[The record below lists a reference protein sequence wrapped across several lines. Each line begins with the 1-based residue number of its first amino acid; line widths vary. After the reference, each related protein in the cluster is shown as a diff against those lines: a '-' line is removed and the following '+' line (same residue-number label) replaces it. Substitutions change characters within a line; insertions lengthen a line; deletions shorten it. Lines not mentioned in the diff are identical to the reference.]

1 MLHFADLETVPQ
13 RGFSLKEK
21 ETKKDKKKK
30 KKPGLLKQPR
40 SFFDG
45 TQWVFSE
52 FTIRGF

>member
-1 MLHFADLETVPQ
+1 MLHFADMETVPQ
-13 RGFSLKEK
+13 RGFSWKEK
-21 ETKKDKKKK
+21 EPKKEKKKK
-30 KKPGLLKQPR
+30 KKTGLLKQPR